1 MTMNTNL
8 LKWSLLL
15 SVVVALCLSA
25 ASYAQLTTY
34 QQQEWLHSRAASSH
48 IGNLTG
54 AAPAAA
60 MPYRR
65 YCVGC
70 HGPLGDGN
78 GENMQ
83 WINPKPRDFQLA
95 IFKCRSTPTGTLPT
109 DQEMYD
115 SIRRGLDRSNMPS
128 WNALT
133 KQERAD
139 LVAWIKHF
147 SPRWQNEKAGTPIQ
161 IPPAPEI
168 TPDRVKT
175 GQEVFRKM
183 ECWKCHGVEGMA
195 NGPSSSTLTDD
206 LGRPISPFNFTDGSR
221 PLCGNITDPTDIVP
235 RLDWLGGFQGEDQQR
250 HRGSQRASRIPRC
263 TTSTGGDR
271 EGKGRRKKAG
281 GRNQRRDQG
290 PRRRPHQARGTA
302 HRAIEGTGH
311 EVSRL

>member
-1 MTMNTNL
+1 MHRNL
-8 LKWSLLL
+8 LKWLLL
-15 SVVVALCLSA
+15 SAVVALCLSA

-34 QQQEWLHSRAASSH
+34 QQQEWLHSPATSSH
-48 IGNLTG
+48 VGNITG
-54 AAPAAA
+54 NAHAAA

-70 HGPLGDGN
+70 HGTLGDGN
-78 GENMQ
+78 GENAQ
-83 WINPKPRDFQLA
+83 WISPKPRDFQLA

-109 DQEMYD
+109 DED
-115 SIRRGLDRSNMPS
+115 LFNSIGRGLDRSNMPS
-128 WNALT
+128 WDALT

-161 IPPAPEI
+161 IPAEPEI

-183 ECWKCHGVEGMA
+183 ECWKCHGVQGMA

-221 PLCGNITDPTDIVP
+221 PLCGSTDQDIYKIFMTGLDGTPMPSFADNIKPEEAWDLVFYLRSLQPHNAYNAKEREIAKQ
-235 RLDWLGGFQGEDQQR
+235 LGLKPVNPNAPAQ
-250 HRGSQRASRIPRC
+250 
-263 TTSTGGDR
+263 
-271 EGKGRRKKAG
+271 
-281 GRNQRRDQG
+281 
-290 PRRRPHQARGTA
+290 
-302 HRAIEGTGH
+302 
-311 EVSRL
+311 

>member
-1 MTMNTNL
+1 MNTNL

-15 SVVVALCLSA
+15 SAVVALCLST

-34 QQQEWLHSRAASSH
+34 QQQEWLHSPATSSH
-48 IGNLTG
+48 IGNITG

-60 MPYRR
+60 LPYRR

-78 GENMQ
+78 GENAQ

-109 DQEMYD
+109 DQDLYD
-115 SIRRGLDRSNMPS
+115 SISRGLDRSNMPS

-161 IPPAPEI
+161 IPPEPEI

-221 PLCGNITDPTDIVP
+221 PLCGNTDTDLYKIFMTG
-235 RLDWLGGFQGEDQQR
+235 LDGTPMPSFSDNIKPEEAWDLVFYLRSLQPHNAYNAKEREIANQLGLKPVNPNAPAQ
-250 HRGSQRASRIPRC
+250 
-263 TTSTGGDR
+263 
-271 EGKGRRKKAG
+271 
-281 GRNQRRDQG
+281 
-290 PRRRPHQARGTA
+290 
-302 HRAIEGTGH
+302 
-311 EVSRL
+311 